1 MLIAAFVFSR
11 SGQQTIR
18 YLSGVGGYDLGHTR
32 LSSPLGAVGY
42 GRQSATLA
50 GIESHSSKA
59 NADDATLIEPVRLA
73 AAEASKRCEL

>member
-1 MLIAAFVFSR
+1 MLIAAFVFSPL
-11 SGQQTIR
+11 GQQTIR

-50 GIESHSSKA
+50 GIEESHSSKA

-73 AAEASKRCEL
+73 AARGVETV